1 MRPTQAR
8 PDAQRTAPA
17 KALPAR
23 RSTSPRPGCRV
34 TAWNRGR
41 LLCNAPSH
49 VVPRREDRGL
59 STLPPGLALPLPP
72 AAHPL
77 RPPRTSWGASQPT
90 YPTPPHPTRP
100 PFVPGVEVARPLGPG
115 VEKGTAK
122 GCGGPDTQSGRLGLV
137 AYRWRRRAAGC
148 GRESKE
154 AREDTEREPAAASE
168 TVRGLPRRYLSEAGR
183 AREPAARAAPEHVH
197 IWRSFRT
204 PGAHWPA
211 REGHVGP
218 LARSRPPPAPPPTAP
233 PALPPGA
240 GDPQNETPH

>member
-1 MRPTQAR
+1 MDGNTARGASSPAKPALHMPEPLSMTRAAISSSMAIYSKMRPTQAR

-49 VVPRREDRGL
+49 VVPRREDRGF

-90 YPTPPHPTRP
+90 YPTPPHPTTLCSRGRGGQASRAGSRKWNCEGVRGPGYPGRP
-100 PFVPGVEVARPLGPG
+100 PRP
-115 VEKGTAK
+115 
-122 GCGGPDTQSGRLGLV
+122 GRLPMEETGRGV
-137 AYRWRRRAAGC
+137 RKSEQRSAGGHGTRAGC
-148 GRESKE
+148 GE
-154 AREDTEREPAAASE
+154 
-168 TVRGLPRRYLSEAGR
+168 
-183 AREPAARAAPEHVH
+183 
-197 IWRSFRT
+197 
-204 PGAHWPA
+204 
-211 REGHVGP
+211 
-218 LARSRPPPAPPPTAP
+218 
-233 PALPPGA
+233 
-240 GDPQNETPH
+240 